1 VQRVWI
7 ALEAKGISYQY
18 IEVDPY
24 SKPESLLAINPL
36 GLVPALQHG
45 LFTCHESSVLLEYI
59 EEYYSGPKHATLHGA
74 TPQARAIARLWTDH
88 IAKKI
93 IPAFYRVLQFQELA
107 KQAGAAKELQ
117 TAIDT
122 LVNAAHPDGPFFAGN
137 DLGFVDVFAAP
148 WMLRFARVLAPYRGW
163 PAPDPSSRWA
173 KWLLALENEP
183 AVRATTSTN
192 ELYLDSYERYAGEFG
207 TENVR
212 CELG

>member
-7 ALEAKGISYQY
+7 ALEAKGLNYQY

-24 SKPESLLAINPL
+24 SKPESLLSINPL

-59 EEYYSGPKHATLHGA
+59 EEYFPGPKFATLHGA

-88 IAKKI
+88 VAKKI
-93 IPAFYRVLQFQELA
+93 IPAFYRVLQFQEAA

-117 TAIDT
+117 TAIET
-122 LVNAAHPDGPFFAGN
+122 LVNAADADGPFFAGKE
-137 DLGFVDVFAAP
+137 LGFVDVFLAP
-148 WMLRFARVLAPYRGW
+148 WMLRLSRVLGPYRGW
-163 PAPDPSSRWA
+163 PAPDPNSRWA
-173 KWLLALENEP
+173 KWLHALENEP

-192 ELYLDSYERYAGEFG
+192 ELYLDSYERYAGEFERWPASRG
-207 TENVR
+207 
-212 CELG
+212 L